1 MNQTLLEIRH
11 LKKYFPIEKGKIVHA
26 VDGIDL
32 SIQCGETYGL
42 VGESGCGKTT
52 VGKTILRLIEPTDG
66 QIFFEGEDLL
76 SVDKKELRHFRKKM
90 QMIHQDPFASL
101 NPAMTIKRI
110 IGRPMEIHE
119 IAKGKEAEEKVE
131 ALLLAMNLD
140 PNWKNRY
147 PHQFSGGQRQRIAI
161 ARALSLD
168 PKFVILDEPTSAL
181 DVSVQAQI
189 INLLIRLQ
197 EDLSLTFLFI
207 SHNLSLIKHISKRVA
222 VMYVGKILEMARAEE
237 LFRNPLHPY
246 TKALISAIP
255 STHMET
261 KRERIILRGNVP
273 SPMNL
278 PSGCRFHPRCYYKM
292 PVCERDEPQ
301 IWKRNGDHSVA
312 CFLLE

>member
-110 IGRPMEIHE
+110 IGRPMEIH
-119 IAKGKEAEEKVE
+119 
-131 ALLLAMNLD
+131 
-140 PNWKNRY
+140 
-147 PHQFSGGQRQRIAI
+147 
-161 ARALSLD
+161 
-168 PKFVILDEPTSAL
+168 
-181 DVSVQAQI
+181 
-189 INLLIRLQ
+189 
-197 EDLSLTFLFI
+197 
-207 SHNLSLIKHISKRVA
+207 
-222 VMYVGKILEMARAEE
+222 
-237 LFRNPLHPY
+237 
-246 TKALISAIP
+246 
-255 STHMET
+255 
-261 KRERIILRGNVP
+261 
-273 SPMNL
+273 
-278 PSGCRFHPRCYYKM
+278 
-292 PVCERDEPQ
+292 
-301 IWKRNGDHSVA
+301 
-312 CFLLE
+312 